1 MTTRESW
8 AMVKALQQ
16 IHARIDALT
25 AEMTGLRT
33 TIEVQSKQIAE
44 IQADLSYLPGARRHA
59 DTVHPP
65 TFLHTY
71 RFTGSGRN

>member
-16 IHARIDALT
+16 IHARIEALT
-25 AEMTGLRT
+25 SEMTGLRT

-59 DTVHPP
+59 DTEHPP